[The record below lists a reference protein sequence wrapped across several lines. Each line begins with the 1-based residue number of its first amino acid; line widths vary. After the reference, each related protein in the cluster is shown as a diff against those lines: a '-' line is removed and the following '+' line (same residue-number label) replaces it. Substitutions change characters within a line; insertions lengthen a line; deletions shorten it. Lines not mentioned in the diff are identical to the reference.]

1 MLQFLTQSTWGERIG
16 WVLVHSLWQFAVVAL
31 LAVVLQ
37 RALWRR
43 SAAARYW
50 ALLAAMIVM
59 VAVPA
64 ATWFSPWSGGASRS
78 AARSL
83 TAEMSDII
91 LPSQDGGGGTAR
103 GAAATPSP
111 VELAV
116 NPQPEPQRLEPASGG
131 FALSLSLV
139 ARHIR
144 PWLPGI
150 VACWFAGVLIAA
162 FRPLLSWYT
171 VRRLR
176 TVGVSPVAG
185 VMRAVLERTAKTLR
199 VARAVEVLQSTL
211 VKTPVVAGCFRPA
224 ILLPLSVVTGLPESQ
239 LELILAHELA
249 HIRRHDYLVNLL
261 QTLVETLFFYHPAVW
276 WLSRQIRN
284 EREDCCDDV
293 AMATVGNRAD
303 YGRALLAL
311 EELRAKPTALSVA
324 ATGGSLLAR
333 IRRIAGCEPAPRV
346 VGGGSISVVILAS
359 IATFAAVVW
368 SAAPAT
374 EMPERTV
381 AVAEDRIEQS
391 TTEGVAEDEAR
402 LGEENHSASVG
413 KNEAGKKPD
422 QAEGKK
428 GDGIAVEGTVTS
440 ADGKPCADATVGI
453 YVTRFPGSTFPR
465 TRTDR
470 NGHYRFNVDE
480 PGEYIVAAVA
490 ESFVPAWRRTAV
502 GENRQSVDLQL
513 RNGQPI
519 RVRVVD
525 QDGKPMPGV
534 RVSFSVAASDKNAG
548 LIFLD
553 YERDPQKWRRRT
565 DAEGRWSTTWIPDD
579 TIRLSTKRE
588 GYLNA
593 DVMLAPNE
601 SEKVI
606 TLERG
611 ICVSGRVV
619 DQETGVPIKRF
630 RVTDGWQ
637 SNPDDGMIWY
647 HTRPVEN
654 ENGEYRVCFDMLV
667 SGRGFCIE
675 ADGYFPSP
683 VQRIRNDERQK
694 TCNIELLKGEKT
706 TGVVRSPKGTLLA
719 GVDVVLCTS
728 NRGCRLLNG
737 RVLTAPNDYPL
748 TVRTGTDGRF
758 AFPPQDGSCLLLAVH
773 DLGLAQV
780 DGQADT
786 KDITLRP
793 WAKVEGTV
801 TIDGKPGARQ
811 RMSLE
816 YANNFGQAQSSRQ
829 HPAARI
835 VHIFDLYTD
844 GKGHFAWDRAL
855 PGEVKISRKVALSK
869 EDWDGPWTDA
879 NSRSVELYSGRTLV
893 VTIEDS
899 DPPMIRERRDDS
911 AELQPMRPRGAARS
925 DRSEGRVEPR
935 VKPAA
940 ASAIPQGAPTKAKD
954 DAGAS
959 RAPAAAPQDPF
970 APHPFAPPEAA
981 PPKAKKPNAGLRTVR
996 VRIVGPDG
1004 KPVAGTQ
1011 VSGRA
1016 AVRGRQRDAFIDAG
1030 RSDADGNAVV
1040 ELPQEATALHLD
1052 FRKPGYLSHLARWEE
1067 DRATGRR
1074 PLPQDVTIH
1083 LIKPNPE
1090 QAQAVTEMRNLS
1102 TGNSIRVEENDKG
1115 RRVIVELA
1123 GDRVTD
1129 AGLELLRR
1137 LPTPDE
1143 LRVIACN
1150 VTDAGLAHLEGLRG
1164 LKGLL
1169 LVSDKITDVGLAH
1182 LEGLRGLKEL
1192 QLMSP
1197 EITDA
1202 GLTHLQPLEA
1212 LEELTLVCSVTDA
1225 GMKHLTPLKRLRALI
1240 GRRAER
1246 DPATHKVFQA
1256 ITQLPPIEFT
1266 DTTLQEVCKVLGD
1279 SCGIKVQ
1286 FDEAAVKSGKIS
1298 RPVTVNVRGVPLAKT
1313 LDLLLHPLRLDWT
1326 VRKGALLITTT
1337 DTVPRGTP
1345 GTTSLQRAL
1354 PSLKQV
1360 DVHW

>member
-1 MLQFLTQSTWGERIG
+1 MLQILTQSTWGERIG

-333 IRRIAGCEPAPRV
+333 IRRIAGCEPASGI
-346 VGGGSISVVILAS
+346 GGGGILWVILTS
-359 IATFAAVVW
+359 IVIFAAVAW
-368 SAAPAT
+368 AAVPTAKGPT
-374 EMPERTV
+374 SP
-381 AVAEDRIEQS
+381 
-391 TTEGVAEDEAR
+391 GVD
-402 LGEENHSASVG
+402 ASDYTLVL
-413 KNEAGKKPD
+413 AGKVVD
-422 QAEGKK
+422 AEGKAVK
-428 GDGIAVEGTVTS
+428 GARVAFGYGRLSNIPDAKSDSEGFFLTLTESVPPTHVTVEARGYAS
-440 ADGKPCADATVGI
+440 L
-453 YVTRFPGSTFPR
+453 
-465 TRTDR
+465 
-470 NGHYRFNVDE
+470 H
-480 PGEYIVAAVA
+480 
-490 ESFVPAWRRTAV
+490 RRI
-502 GENRQSVDLQL
+502 G
-513 RNGQPI
+513 
-519 RVRVVD
+519 
-525 QDGKPMPGV
+525 
-534 RVSFSVAASDKNAG
+534 
-548 LIFLD
+548 
-553 YERDPQKWRRRT
+553 
-565 DAEGRWSTTWIPDD
+565 EGRFL
-579 TIRLSTKRE
+579 RLC
-588 GYLNA
+588 L
-593 DVMLAPNE
+593 
-601 SEKVI
+601 EKA
-606 TLERG
+606 
-611 ICVSGRVV
+611 CVLRGRVV
-619 DQETGVPIKRF
+619 DPQG
-630 RVTDGWQ
+630 
-637 SNPDDGMIWY
+637 
-647 HTRPVEN
+647 
-654 ENGEYRVCFDMLV
+654 
-667 SGRGFCIE
+667 
-675 ADGYFPSP
+675 SP
-683 VQRIRNDERQK
+683 
-694 TCNIELLKGEKT
+694 
-706 TGVVRSPKGTLLA
+706 LA
-719 GVDVVLCTS
+719 GVAVTTGFSMRDRLPQLHRITNYAGQFLWRNAPSGEIALSFSTNDGRWMIKDETVQASSEEQTITMSPAMSVRGTVV
-728 NRGCRLLNG
+728 
-737 RVLTAPNDYPL
+737 DE
-748 TVRTGTDGRF
+748 RTGE
-758 AFPPQDGSCLLLAVH
+758 PV
-773 DLGLAQV
+773 
-780 DGQADT
+780 
-786 KDITLRP
+786 
-793 WAKVEGTV
+793 
-801 TIDGKPGARQ
+801 
-811 RMSLE
+811 
-816 YANNFGQAQSSRQ
+816 NNF
-829 HPAARI
+829 H
-835 VHIFDLYTD
+835 FDW
-844 GKGHFAWDRAL
+844 G
-855 PGEVKISRKVALSK
+855 S
-869 EDWDGPWTDA
+869 
-879 NSRSVELYSGRTLV
+879 
-893 VTIEDS
+893 
-899 DPPMIRERRDDS
+899 
-911 AELQPMRPRGAARS
+911 PRGRGGTIVYTS
-925 DRSEGRVEPR
+925 FDGCVKGNTFQVRNNQPHDRKECLRIEAEGYEPVTR
-935 VKPAA
+935 EFPH
-940 ASAIPQGAPTKAKD
+940 APGLREFHIKLRKAVAD
-954 DAGAS
+954 
-959 RAPAAAPQDPF
+959 
-970 APHPFAPPEAA
+970 PFAPPEAA

-1067 DRATGRR
+1067 DRPTGRR

-1090 QAQAVTEMRNLS
+1090 QAQAVAEMRNLS
-1102 TGNSIRVEENDKG
+1102 SGNTIRVEQNEKG
-1115 RRVIVELA
+1115 PRVVVELV

-1137 LPTPDE
+1137 LPAPDE

-1150 VTDAGLAHLEGLRG
+1150 VTDA
-1164 LKGLL
+1164 
-1169 LVSDKITDVGLAH
+1169 GLAH

-1240 GRRAER
+1240 GRRVER
-1246 DPATHKVFQA
+1246 DPATYKVFQA
-1256 ITQLPPIEFT
+1256 ITQLTPIEFT

-1286 FDEAAVKSGKIS
+1286 FDEAAVKSGKAS

-1326 VRKGALLITTT
+1326 VRKGALLITTR
-1337 DTVPRGTP
+1337 DIAPRGTP
-1345 GTTSLQRAL
+1345 GTTSLQQAL